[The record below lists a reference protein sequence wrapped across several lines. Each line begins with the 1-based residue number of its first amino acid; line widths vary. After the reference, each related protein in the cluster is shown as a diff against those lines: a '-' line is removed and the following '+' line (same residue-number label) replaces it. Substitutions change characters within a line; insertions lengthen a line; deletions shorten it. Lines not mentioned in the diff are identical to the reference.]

1 MLLPLVLLFV
11 AVPIAEIFLLIQVG
25 QAIGAWWTIAILVAD
40 SIVGA
45 VLLRLES
52 RAAWQRFGETM
63 RAGRVP
69 AREVIDGALVIAG
82 GVLLLTPGF
91 LTDALGLL
99 LLLPPTRAVVRAI
112 VARRLAHRMVA
123 SVTTARSGP
132 RPGHDFD
139 VEGTAIDVDSDRLP
153 PHRAT

>member
-1 MLLPLVLLFV
+1 MLLPLALLFV

-40 SIVGA
+40 SILGA
-45 VLLRLES
+45 VLLRLQS
-52 RAAWQRFGETM
+52 RATWRRFGETM

-91 LTDALGLL
+91 LSDAFGLL

-132 RPGHDFD
+132 RPRQDFD
-139 VEGTAIDVDSDRLP
+139 VEGTAVDIDTDRLP
-153 PHRAT
+153 PRSAT